1 MTHWMFEFVVQ
12 RLLFHGSVCR
22 ADLFAAPRVHN
33 CEMVGEWVH
42 MVLDQIASEHV
53 CQGVYQ
59 ASRCPGIS
67 FEHQLEVGKRRCTKR
82 FDSLEQDG
90 RGSEDQARHSG
101 RNGGL

>member
-1 MTHWMFEFVVQ
+1 MFEFVVQ

-22 ADLFAAPRVHN
+22 ADLFAASRAYN

-42 MVLDQIASEHV
+42 MVLDQIASGHI

-59 ASRCPGIS
+59 ASRRPGIS
-67 FEHQLEVGKRRCTKR
+67 FEHQLQVGQRRCIKS
-82 FDSLEQDG
+82 FDSLEQD
-90 RGSEDQARHSG
+90 RQSSEGQARHSD